1 MAGPL
6 LLPERIR
13 TSQDRLSPG
22 QRRVARF
29 FLSQPK
35 AASELAAARIGSII
49 GVSES
54 TVVRLALRLG
64 YPGFPQLQ
72 QAIRDTL
79 KPSSSGDGFSTGTH
93 RGAARTATVEM
104 LEADSRNLREV
115 VARLDPAEVARAVD
129 LLAAT
134 KTIYV
139 VGFRTSFSLA
149 YLASF
154 LLQQIH
160 PQTRLMDDS
169 GGSLVNDVAAM
180 EPGDTVIAIAFPRYV
195 RKTVQVVEYA
205 IGHGVRTISITDS
218 FLSPIATADVVFSV
232 PHEGP
237 SFFNSNIGATVVVN
251 ALVAEYA
258 ERTAGRSPRDQ
269 RHLVETFYELV
280 DGNVSAR
287 SGRR

>member
-1 MAGPL
+1 MN
-6 LLPERIR
+6 
-13 TSQDRLSPG
+13 QDRLSPG

-29 FLSQPK
+29 CLSQPTS
-35 AASELAAARIGSII
+35 ASELAAARIGGII

-64 YPGFPQLQ
+64 YDGFPELQ
-72 QAIRDTL
+72 QAIRETL
-79 KPSSSGDGFSTGTH
+79 KSGSLADASTPTTQ
-93 RGAARTATVEM
+93 RGAASTMTATMVA
-104 LEADSRNLREV
+104 ADSRNLAEI
-115 VARLDPAEVARAVD
+115 AGRLNPAEIGRAVD

-134 KTIYV
+134 RTIYV

-180 EPGDTVIAIAFPRYV
+180 EPGDCVIAFAFPRYV

-205 IGHGVRTISITDS
+205 IAHDIRTIAITDS
-218 FLSPIATADVVFSV
+218 FLSPLATADVVFSV
-232 PHEGP
+232 PHDAP

-258 ERTAGRSPRDQ
+258 ERTAGGSRSNK
-269 RHLVETFYELV
+269 RHLVEAFYETI
-280 DGNVSAR
+280 DASA
-287 SGRR
+287 SGRNGRR

>member
-1 MAGPL
+1 MTGPL

-13 TSQDRLSPG
+13 MNQDRLSPG

-29 FLSQPK
+29 FLSQPNS
-35 AASELAAARIGSII
+35 ASELAAARIGSMI

-64 YPGFPQLQ
+64 YAGYPELQ
-72 QAIRDTL
+72 QAIRETL
-79 KPSSSGDGFSTGTH
+79 KPGVADDGSAASGRH
-93 RGAARTATVEM
+93 RTAPTMTTAMV
-104 LEADSRNLREV
+104 EADSRNFAEIA
-115 VARLDPAEVARAVD
+115 ARIDPDDIGRAVD
-129 LLAAT
+129 LLADT
-134 KTIYV
+134 RTIFV
-139 VGFRTSFSLA
+139 VGFRTSFSIA

-180 EPGDTVIAIAFPRYV
+180 GPGDTVIAIAFPRYV
-195 RKTVQVVEYA
+195 RKTIQVVEYA
-205 IGHGVRTISITDS
+205 IVHGIRTIAITDS
-218 FLSPIATADVVFSV
+218 FLSPIATADIIFSV
-232 PHEGP
+232 PHDTP
-237 SFFNSNIGATVVVN
+237 SFFNSNVAATVVVN

-258 ERTAGRSPRDQ
+258 ERTAGRSPRNQ

-280 DGNVSAR
+280 DADVTGKN
-287 SGRR
+287 GRR

>member
-13 TSQDRLSPG
+13 MNQDRLSPG

-29 FLSQPK
+29 CLSQPRS
-35 AASELAAARIGSII
+35 ASELAAVRIGGMI

-64 YPGFPQLQ
+64 YAGFPELQ
-72 QAIRDTL
+72 QAIRETL
-79 KPSSSGDGFSTGTH
+79 KPGAGDDASAASTRTEATTT
-93 RGAARTATVEM
+93 AAM
-104 LEADSRNLREV
+104 LEADSRNFAEV
-115 VARLDPAEVARAVD
+115 AARLDPADVGRAVD
-129 LLAAT
+129 LLADT
-134 KTIYV
+134 RTIYV
-139 VGFRTSFSLA
+139 VGFRTSFSVA

-180 EPGDTVIAIAFPRYV
+180 EPGDTVVAIAFPRYV
-195 RKTVQVVEYA
+195 RKTIQVVEYA
-205 IGHGVRTISITDS
+205 IAHGIRSIAITDS
-218 FLSPIATADVVFSV
+218 FLSPIATADIVFSV
-232 PHEGP
+232 PHDTP
-237 SFFNSNIGATVVVN
+237 SFFNSNVAATLVVN

-258 ERTAGRSPRDQ
+258 DRTAGRSSRDQ
-269 RHLVETFYELV
+269 RHLVETFYEVV
-280 DGNVSAR
+280 DADVNGKN
-287 SGRR
+287 GRR